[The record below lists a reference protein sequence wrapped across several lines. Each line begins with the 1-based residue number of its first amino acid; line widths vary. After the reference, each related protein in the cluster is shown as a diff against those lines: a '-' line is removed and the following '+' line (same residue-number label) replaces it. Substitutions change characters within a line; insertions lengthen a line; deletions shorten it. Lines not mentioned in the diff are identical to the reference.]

1 MISGIYKIE
10 SPSGKVYIGQSMNI
24 PFRLKKYY
32 NIESCKAQTKIYRSL
47 KKYGV
52 RSHKF
57 TTLELC
63 DIEQLNERERYYQD
77 LYKSTGKEGL
87 NLILTKTSD
96 KSAIVSEE
104 TRQRQSLAHKT
115 RTIYYTPDERTRA
128 MVSKVHKGKKY
139 GEETR
144 EKIRIARAKQIITPE
159 HKQAISD
166 NSGSARQILN
176 TETGIYYRTIKDAAI
191 AHGIRPNYLVCSLIG
206 RNANNKQFIYA

>member
-1 MISGIYKIE
+1 
-10 SPSGKVYIGQSMNI
+10 
-24 PFRLKKYY
+24 
-32 NIESCKAQTKIYRSL
+32 
-47 KKYGV
+47 
-52 RSHKF
+52 
-57 TTLELC
+57 TLELC
-63 DIEQLNERERYYQD
+63 DIGQLNERERHYQD
-77 LYKSTGKEGL
+77 LYDATGKNGL

-96 KSAIVSEE
+96 KDGIVSDE
-104 TRQRQSLAHKT
+104 TKRKQSLAHKT

-191 AHGIRPNYLVCSLIG
+191 AHSMQPNYLVCSLIG
-206 RNANNKQFIYA
+206 RNKNNKQFIYA